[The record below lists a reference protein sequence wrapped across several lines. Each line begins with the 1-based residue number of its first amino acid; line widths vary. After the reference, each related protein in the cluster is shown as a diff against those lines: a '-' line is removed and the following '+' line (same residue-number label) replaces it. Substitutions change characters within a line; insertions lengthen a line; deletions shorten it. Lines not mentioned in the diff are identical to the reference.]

1 MFAKFLFYKFCKLLV
16 QNVFTMKVT
25 AEKNEKVANMIF
37 ASIYPLYWNRLEKHG
52 RTREDYHKV
61 LEWFTGFD
69 EPTLQKLIADKV
81 TFRTFFEKAKI
92 HPNAHMIKGVVCGYR
107 IEEIEDEFELYK
119 QCRQMEKLI
128 DELAKGRKMEKI
140 LRTQ

>member
-1 MFAKFLFYKFCKLLV
+1 
-16 QNVFTMKVT
+16 MKVT

-37 ASIYPLYWNRLEKHG
+37 GSIYPLYWNRLEKNG
-52 RTREDYHKV
+52 RTKEEFHQV

-69 EPTLQKLIADKV
+69 EEALQALIDEKV
-81 TFRTFFEKAKI
+81 SFRAFFERATI
-92 HPNAHMIKGVVCGYR
+92 HPNEHLIKGVVCGYR
-107 IEEIEDEFELYK
+107 IEEIEPEFEIYK

-140 LRTQ
+140 LRQEKK

>member
-1 MFAKFLFYKFCKLLV
+1 
-16 QNVFTMKVT
+16 MKVT

-37 ASIYPLYWNRLEKHG
+37 ASIYPLYLNRLEKNG
-52 RTREDYHKV
+52 RTKEELNQV

-69 EPTLQKLIADKV
+69 EDTLQALIDEKV

-92 HPNAHMIKGVVCGYR
+92 HTNEYLVKGVVCGYR
-107 IEEIEDEFELYK
+107 IEEIEEEFEVYK
-119 QCRQMEKLI
+119 RCRQMEKLI

-140 LRTQ
+140 LRVEKK

>member
-1 MFAKFLFYKFCKLLV
+1 
-16 QNVFTMKVT
+16 MKVT
-25 AEKNEKVANMIF
+25 AKKNEQVANMIF

-52 RTREDYHKV
+52 RTKEEFHQV
-61 LEWFTGFD
+61 LEWFTGYD
-69 EPTLQKLIADKV
+69 PATLQTLIDQKV
-81 TFRTFFEKAKI
+81 SFRSFFAQAKI

-128 DELAKGRKMEKI
+128 DELAKGRKMDKI
-140 LRTQ
+140 LRQEKVK